1 MDEGDV
7 RLEAGD
13 VLAAVL
19 ALLLL
24 LGVRLALV
32 VAHLEE
38 VLEGFAAHRAVE
50 FPTYLPV
57 SQQSLPNI
65 DSMQETP
72 GGWFAIPLLLAPT
85 TNDVDAIGIR
95 VCIGKDAIQ
104 IQC

>member
-1 MDEGDV
+1 MFVYLRFLVDKRYV

-38 VLEGFAAHRAVE
+38 VLKSDCAHGAVGIVI
-50 FPTYLPV
+50 LSLV
-57 SQQSLPNI
+57 SQHR
-65 DSMQETP
+65 
-72 GGWFAIPLLLAPT
+72 LANT
-85 TNDVDAIGIR
+85 DTNT
-95 VCIGKDAIQ
+95 VCWHQ
-104 IQC
+104 HC